1 MNILQALDDPN
12 LFARHFRAEPW
23 RRWRVFLAALF
34 GLPMDDEQLAIY
46 RQHTARTTPPTEP
59 FKEAALV
66 VGRRGGKSRML
77 ALTATY
83 LSTFRSYEESL
94 APGEVAT
101 VAVIAADRRQARVI
115 FRYTDGLFRAVPML
129 AGMID
134 SARDEVIRLN
144 NRVVIE
150 IHTANFRVT
159 RGYTFAAVLADETAF
174 WRDKFSANPDVEIFR
189 ALLPGLG
196 TIPSSMLLNAS
207 SPYRRAGVLYHTYRR
222 HYGQDAGRVLVWQA
236 PTAEMNPTI
245 DPEII
250 AEAYDEDRER
260 GGRVWRTVPRGHR
273 RLRVPRGGRRPH
285 TPGLVERPPS
295 SSSNYHAF
303 VDPAGGSGSDSMTLA
318 ISHSEGDLSVLDAL
332 REMRPPFSPE
342 AVVEEF
348 ATLLHTYRVTT
359 VGGRP
364 LCGRVAPGAVPQARC
379 RVSGVR
385 GQQVGD
391 LPERPAAAEQPP
403 RRAARREAPRQA
415 ALRSGAPNGARG
427 RRQHRPQSRRPRR
440 RRQRSV
446 PDRARAQIAALVP
459 NPTPAQQ
466 ILIEQ
471 AARVSAYLAVIDDAF
486 VRGAR
491 LTPDGAS
498 VRLGFEATL
507 ASHSPRWAFARRPP
521 TCRHEH
527 DPVDALCAAPPA
539 GRPPSMSA
547 APGRSARACWR
558 PTARPPRR
566 SRRGHRPAA
575 SALAPAPTPRPT

>member
-174 WRDKFSANPDVEIFR
+174 WRDEFSANPDVEIFR

-285 TPGLVERPPS
+285 TPGPRGAPAVQQQQLPRVRRS
-295 SSSNYHAF
+295 GRRQRQRQH
-303 VDPAGGSGSDSMTLA
+303 DPGHLA
-318 ISHSEGDLSVLDAL
+318 Q
-332 REMRPPFSPE
+332 R
-342 AVVEEF
+342 
-348 ATLLHTYRVTT
+348 
-359 VGGRP
+359 GRP
-364 LCGRVAPGAVPQARC
+364 LRA
-379 RVSGVR
+379 
-385 GQQVGD
+385 
-391 LPERPAAAEQPP
+391 
-403 RRAARREAPRQA
+403 RRAARDATAVQPGGGGRGVRHPAAHLPGDHRWWATAMRASGPGSSSASAVSSIWSPRTA
-415 ALRSGAPNGARG
+415 
-427 RRQHRPQSRRPRR
+427 SRRSTRT
-440 RRQRSV
+440 S
-446 PDRARAQIAALVP
+446 
-459 NPTPAQQ
+459 
-466 ILIEQ
+466 
-471 AARVSAYLAVIDDAF
+471 
-486 VRGAR
+486 
-491 LTPDGAS
+491 
-498 VRLGFEATL
+498 
-507 ASHSPRWAFARRPP
+507 
-521 TCRHEH
+521 CR
-527 DPVDALCAAPPA
+527 C
-539 GRPPSMSA
+539 
-547 APGRSARACWR
+547 
-558 PTARPPRR
+558 
-566 SRRGHRPAA
+566 
-575 SALAPAPTPRPT
+575 